1 MGKSNDLQMSRNASN
16 EVDLEQT
23 KWNPN
28 SKRFEAPICWT
39 MWLTVTTNKMRIYI
53 QEKNKT
59 RKIKGPANFKKCLKW
74 VDFVQTSWNTN
85 SKLFEAAVCWTM
97 CLTVM
102 HRKFKRPAN
111 SRDCNKRGRL
121 EANMME
127 PKFTTI
133 CSGRCLICGLQS
145 LKRINEKGIYIRVKK
160 KI

>member
-1 MGKSNDLQMSRNASN
+1 
-16 EVDLEQT
+16 
-23 KWNPN
+23 
-28 SKRFEAPICWT
+28 

-59 RKIKGPANFKKCLKW
+59 RTIKGPANFKKCLKW
-74 VDFVQTSWNTN
+74 VDFVQTSWNAN

-97 CLTVM
+97 CLTLTQNKVKIYNQIKKM
-102 HRKFKRPAN
+102 HRKIKRPAN
-111 SRDCNKRGRL
+111 FRDCIKRGRL
-121 EANMME
+121 EANIME

-145 LKRINEKGIYIRVKK
+145 LKQIKENGIYIRVKR